1 LDGVPADLF
10 TKISGLVSLGYIGG
24 GFDFCNFIADA
35 FVAYLPSHNEILV
48 GNAAFGYSFVYSF
61 SYNVWTRYNVNFT
74 GRVQGT
80 SMPYFFLSTG
90 GGTEIVTIPDAVS
103 GDNRIQLFT
112 RPQIWGSKL
121 PKRIMQLL
129 LHCYVES
136 SATPTQGVP
145 LLACYLLGSNDG
157 THFKIVAGSEKSAG
171 VQDVLFPYF
180 PTRSFKYYL
189 FAIVGEVGAATVVT
203 GMDIDVEFPW
213 RNRLR

>member
-1 LDGVPADLF
+1 
-10 TKISGLVSLGYIGG
+10 
-24 GFDFCNFIADA
+24 
-35 FVAYLPSHNEILV
+35 
-48 GNAAFGYSFVYSF
+48 
-61 SYNVWTRYNVNFT
+61 
-74 GRVQGT
+74 
-80 SMPYFFLSTG
+80 
-90 GGTEIVTIPDAVS
+90 
-103 GDNRIQLFT
+103 
-112 RPQIWGSKL
+112 
-121 PKRIMQLL
+121 MQLL